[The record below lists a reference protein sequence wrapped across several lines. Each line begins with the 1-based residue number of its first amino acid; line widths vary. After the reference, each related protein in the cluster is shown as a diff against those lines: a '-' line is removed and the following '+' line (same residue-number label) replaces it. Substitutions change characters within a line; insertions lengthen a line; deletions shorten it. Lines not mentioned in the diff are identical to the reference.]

1 MPGLREWRSGVR
13 LQNVD
18 RPVLNE
24 VIRLHFLD
32 LNCPNT
38 LKLELDFLDDEKTVC
53 ESLLRNMV
61 RIPRVMR

>member
-18 RPVLNE
+18 LPVLNE
-24 VIRLHFLD
+24 VIRFHFLD
-32 LNCPNT
+32 LNCPSI
-38 LKLELDFLDDEKTVC
+38 LELELDFLDDEKMVC